1 MFAFLPDAVPVRLT
15 SPPLQQV
22 IVQIKFDSQS
32 RLAQHGGVSAM
43 HDQLGHL
50 YPRLLSEPQTVVTA
64 APGGVSTS
72 SNPQWR
78 LTDLAG
84 AWSCVVAADSVS
96 LLTNAYTRWE
106 DMRGRLLAVLDA
118 LAQAA
123 TPRSR
128 ERLGLRYVNHI
139 PVGEDG
145 TFGRRVA
152 PELLGLATLVG
163 WRDSV
168 ALSLNQVVLRDDDVQ
183 IAVKHGFGGDVLA
196 PEGIFVLDIDCA
208 TEVPALF
215 DGDAAL
221 TLLDELNDAAWRCF
235 SALIHDDYRTD
246 LGEAT

>member
-1 MFAFLPDAVPVRLT
+1 MFAFLPEAQPVTLA
-15 SPPLQQV
+15 PAPLQQV
-22 IVQIKFDSQS
+22 IAQIKFDSQS
-32 RLAQHGGVSAM
+32 DLAQHSGASAM

-72 SNPQWR
+72 ENPQWR

-84 AWSCVVAADSVS
+84 EWSCVIAADSVA
-96 LLTNAYTRWE
+96 LHTTVYTRWE
-106 DMRGRLLAVLDA
+106 DMRARLLAMLDA

-123 TPRSR
+123 RPRSR

-139 PVGEDG
+139 HASDDG
-145 TFGRRVA
+145 TFEHRVV
-152 PELLGLATLVG
+152 PELLGVTKLAG

-168 ALSLNQVVLRDDDVQ
+168 AMSLNQVVLRDDDVQ
-183 IAVKHGFGGDVLA
+183 IAVRHGFGGNALA

-208 TEVPALF
+208 TEIPALY

-221 TLLDELNDAAWRCF
+221 ALLDELNDAAWRCF
-235 SALIHDDYRTD
+235 SALIHADYRNA
-246 LGEAT
+246 LGEVR